1 MKYDLLHALKVI
13 TVLLIAEIIILF
25 VVLLSDESIMIPAAS
40 VIATFIIWLVLLFI
54 SENE

>member
-40 VIATFIIWLVLLFI
+40 VIATFIVWLVLLFI
-54 SENE
+54 TENE